1 MYSVFILY
9 EGLVRLRAEWP
20 KPTEVGAQGRPNICA
35 TQGAPGVPSSMVLEY
50 IHSVSVVPSILVLTV
65 SEPFLEPFLGIL
77 TDFDPIFPISSH
89 GKPPKSTSRAVRRR

>member
-1 MYSVFILY
+1 MHLDRA
-9 EGLVRLRAEWP
+9 VRIPAYLDRITVLQPFLGARAP
-20 KPTEVGAQGRPNICA
+20 VHGHPNICA

-77 TDFDPIFPISSH
+77 T
-89 GKPPKSTSRAVRRR
+89 